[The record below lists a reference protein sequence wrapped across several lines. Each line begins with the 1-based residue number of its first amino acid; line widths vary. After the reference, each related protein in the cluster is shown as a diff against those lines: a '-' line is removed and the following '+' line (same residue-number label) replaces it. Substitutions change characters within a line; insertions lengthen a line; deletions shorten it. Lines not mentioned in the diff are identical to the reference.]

1 MNLRRR
7 DYCADVE
14 SDRIDSQHLL
24 SPLRPTYAA
33 ETATILAAFPFA
45 DTLPPRSARRKP
57 SQASASL
64 RDTPT
69 TSASPSPHLQ
79 AAVTTSSSVSTLS
92 LGPVDGSKAPSSHLG
107 SGVATPT
114 SAGSSNSTPGT
125 ATPLGGL
132 HRSLERLVIDPRE
145 LKKQDARSS
154 PSLARP
160 EMIAGCGLG
169 EKDGWTLAT
178 KSRESVEKAEGYG
191 RADEREYWW
200 WQIGWA

>member
-1 MNLRRR
+1 MFISPL
-7 DYCADVE
+7 
-14 SDRIDSQHLL
+14 ISQHLL

-45 DTLPPRSARRKP
+45 DTLPARSARRKLTDLG
-57 SQASASL
+57 SL
-64 RDTPT
+64 RDTPI
-69 TSASPSPHLQ
+69 TSASASPHLQ
-79 AAVTTSSSVSTLS
+79 AAPAVSSSISTPTLS
-92 LGPVDGSKAPSSHLG
+92 TAE

-114 SAGSSNSTPGT
+114 SPNSSASTPGT

-160 EMIAGCGLG
+160 ELIAGCGLG
-169 EKDGWTLAT
+169 EREGWTLAT
-178 KSRESVEKAEGYG
+178 KSRVSVEKAEGYG